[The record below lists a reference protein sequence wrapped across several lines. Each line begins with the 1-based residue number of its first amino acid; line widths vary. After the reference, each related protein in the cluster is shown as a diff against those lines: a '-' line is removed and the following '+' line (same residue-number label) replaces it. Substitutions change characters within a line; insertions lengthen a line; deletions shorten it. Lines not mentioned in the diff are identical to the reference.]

1 MVARGWAV
9 GERLMVFKGTNLQ
22 LVVNQ
27 TLRSNAQY
35 SEHRQHYYTTIS

>member
-9 GERLMVFKGTNLQ
+9 GKRFMVFKGTNLQ

-27 TLRSNAQY
+27 TLRSKAQY
-35 SEHRQHYYTTIS
+35 SEHRQHYYTTIL